1 MIESERRKWKYKK
14 RGTFADV
21 IKTMHIVFTYFTVWK
36 LWNFI
41 IALCDSHIF
50 GKNFV
55 KITCFT
61 KEVTKYKLKRCF
73 DEIFFSV
80 SKFFCFRHCVFV
92 FDSFWFSKND
102 FQLCL
107 LLSYCFDDPIKTIS
121 YPIFLRDFLLLRKF
135 FFLPGLYPL
144 IFPPLCVTFC
154 VC

>member
-1 MIESERRKWKYKK
+1 MKVQKK
-14 RGTFADV
+14 RHFCWRDKNHA
-21 IKTMHIVFTYFTVWK
+21 HRFHVFYSVEIMELYYRTVWFTH
-36 LWNFI
+36 L
-41 IALCDSHIF
+41 
-50 GKNFV
+50 GENFV

-107 LLSYCFDDPIKTIS
+107 LRLHLKCATERNSAQQHATKSKYMKPKIK
-121 YPIFLRDFLLLRKF
+121 LRKTN
-135 FFLPGLYPL
+135 LNTILNILNSQLYQNAS
-144 IFPPLCVTFC
+144 
-154 VC
+154 

>member
-1 MIESERRKWKYKK
+1 MKVQKK
-14 RGTFADV
+14 RHFCWRDKNHA
-21 IKTMHIVFTYFTVWK
+21 HRFHVFYSVEIMELYYRTVWFTH
-36 LWNFI
+36 L
-41 IALCDSHIF
+41 
-50 GKNFV
+50 GENFV

-135 FFLPGLYPL
+135 FFLPGFYPL